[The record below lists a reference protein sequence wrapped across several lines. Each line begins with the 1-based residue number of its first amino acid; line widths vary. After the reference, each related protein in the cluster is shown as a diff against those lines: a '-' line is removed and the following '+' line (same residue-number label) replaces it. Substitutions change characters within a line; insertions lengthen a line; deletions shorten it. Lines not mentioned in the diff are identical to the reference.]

1 MPKEEFREVPRFP
14 LPKEKIKFF
23 MEDQEKVFAVRDL
36 SLKGLGIGL
45 IEFGDSLFFQETE
58 VFRAELRLGKDPH
71 QVMLKCTRL
80 SAWSVGFE
88 FVEISDALRA
98 LIQDVINPMHI
109 GSTLKKVDRTGAPD
123 AFLQGMTA
131 WYHGDSGSD
140 LFFWGG
146 ARGGVDRALF
156 CFGQKFWEWREE
168 SGIST
173 GEMRRQEGETV
184 ALHRDTTPDP
194 KTREFVR
201 KMLEHADALDY
212 RLVTF
217 LREKT

>member
-1 MPKEEFREVPRFP
+1 MQKEEFREVPRFP
-14 LPKEKIKFF
+14 LPKEKIKFQF
-23 MEDQEKVFAVRDL
+23 ADQEKVFAVRDL
-36 SLKGLGIGL
+36 SLKGLGISL
-45 IEFGDSLFFQETE
+45 LEFGDSLFFVEGEIYQ
-58 VFRAELRLGKDPH
+58 AELRLESAPNS
-71 QVMLKCTRL
+71 VRLRCSRL

-88 FVEISDALRA
+88 FADLTDELRGRIQELISPL
-98 LIQDVINPMHI
+98 HI
-109 GSTLKKVDRTGAPD
+109 GSSLKKVDRTGAPE

-140 LFFWGG
+140 LFFWGSS
-146 ARGGVDRALF
+146 RGGVDRALF
-156 CFGQKFWEWREE
+156 CLGQKFWEWREE

-201 KMLEHADALDY
+201 KVLEHADALDY

>member
-1 MPKEEFREVPRFP
+1 MSKEEFREVPRFP
-14 LPKEKIKFF
+14 LPKEKAKFYF
-23 MEDQEKVFAVRDL
+23 DGEEKIFAVRDL
-36 SLKGLGIGL
+36 SLKGLGISL
-45 IEFGDSLFFQETE
+45 LEFGDSLFFAEGDT
-58 VFRAELRLGKDPH
+58 FDAELRLSNAVF
-71 QVMLKCTRL
+71 QVKVRCTRL

-88 FVEISDALRA
+88 FYEASEDLQSTVRDL
-98 LIQDVINPMHI
+98 INPMHI
-109 GSTLKKVDRTGAPD
+109 GSSLKKVEKSGAPE

-156 CFGQKFWEWREE
+156 CFGQKFWEWREDQ
-168 SGIST
+168 GIST
-173 GEMRRQEGETV
+173 GEMKRQEGETV
-184 ALHRDTTPDP
+184 VLNRDHTPDP
-194 KTREFVR
+194 RTREFVR